1 MTTFSKHLLIPTDF
15 LESAACALDV
25 ALALV
30 TKFESRLSVPH
41 AGWLP
46 HSACAG
52 GLYWP
57 ADDLIT
63 ADPAAVRAKRRL
75 QGRPRTMTI
84 DSATSE

>member
-1 MTTFSKHLLIPTDF
+1 MTMFFTQLLIPTDF
-15 LESAACALDV
+15 LESATCALDF
-25 ALALV
+25 AIALV
-30 TKFESRLSVPH
+30 TKFESRLIVPH

-63 ADPAAVRAKRRL
+63 VDPATVRAKRRL
-75 QGRPRTMTI
+75 QGRPRTRTI